1 MVTFGHFD
9 KLTIFINGK
18 KFLDVTN
25 VTTSSPIMNYD
36 EAYNYA
42 QGRIVTIGS
51 NSPSRDKK
59 NEKNI

>member
-9 KLTIFINGK
+9 KSIIFINGK

-25 VTTSSPIMNYD
+25 ITTSNPIMNYD

-42 QGRIVTIGS
+42 QGKTVTIGYNLS
-51 NSPSRDKK
+51 DKDKK